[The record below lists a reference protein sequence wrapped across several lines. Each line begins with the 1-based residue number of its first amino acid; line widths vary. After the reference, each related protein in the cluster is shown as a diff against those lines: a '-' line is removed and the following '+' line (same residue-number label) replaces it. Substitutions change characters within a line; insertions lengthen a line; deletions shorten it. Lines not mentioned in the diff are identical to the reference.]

1 MTAALQTNCMQVA
14 WLALEVKY
22 LREPLEF
29 YRERL
34 GLKIQE
40 ETENEARLE
49 AGDTTI
55 VLRTPHSVPRGGL
68 HTHYAFS
75 TRDIDVWMER
85 LADLDPETRS
95 FGGSRS
101 MYFYD
106 PTGNCVEIGERG
118 SSAEIDG
125 IFEVVLE
132 VEDLERAREF
142 YARIAEPYGGDD
154 SRRRVRLDAGE
165 FDFELW
171 EPHLGIMDGQGG
183 VHVDIGVRVD
193 DVEANVDGVRGMAAS
208 IEEARDGVRVRDP
221 DGHYLTFV

>member
-1 MTAALQTNCMQVA
+1 MEVA

-22 LREPLEF
+22 LEPSLSF

-34 GLKIQE
+34 DLDQV
-40 ETENEARLE
+40 ETTEHEARLA
-49 AGDTTI
+49 AGNAEL
-55 VLRTPHSVPRGGL
+55 VLRRPHGVPRGGL

-75 TRDIDVWMER
+75 TRDIDGWLAR
-85 LADLDPETRS
+85 LEDLEPGTHR
-95 FGGSRS
+95 FGDSRS

-106 PTGNCVEIGERG
+106 PSGNCVEIGERG

-125 IFEVVLE
+125 VFEVVLE

-171 EPHLGIMDGQGG
+171 EPHLGIADGQGG
-183 VHVDIGVRVD
+183 VHVDLGINTD
-193 DVEANVDGVRGMAAS
+193 DVEAAVAGVRGMAAS
-208 IEEARDGVRVRDP
+208 IEEVGEGVRVRDP

>member
-1 MTAALQTNCMQVA
+1 MLTGLR

-22 LREPLEF
+22 LDEASDF
-29 YRERL
+29 YRTHLDLPVDRTDDREVTL
-34 GLKIQE
+34 TAG
-40 ETENEARLE
+40 ETDL
-49 AGDTTI
+49 
-55 VLRTPHSVPRGGL
+55 VLRRPAGVPRGGL